1 MNYTMNK
8 PILLESD
15 WNYCYH
21 IYTIE
26 SKTSTTQYR
35 VVHDIK
41 SDSLACD
48 CKGYRYGGKC
58 YHIAEVKSYI
68 SLHRNTNMEKN
79 ENKKFLDKGAGE
91 YIDDKLMPVLVE
103 ADKYTGKLKVFTM
116 SINLES
122 RTDGLWIPRI
132 ILSEQERDKMVSNII
147 KVEKSTFVTPMTKKD
162 LEYLPDSDIYRLN
175 SQLRESNLE
184 VSAL

>member
-1 MNYTMNK
+1 
-8 PILLESD
+8 
-15 WNYCYH
+15 
-21 IYTIE
+21 
-26 SKTSTTQYR
+26 
-35 VVHDIK
+35 
-41 SDSLACD
+41 
-48 CKGYRYGGKC
+48 
-58 YHIAEVKSYI
+58 
-68 SLHRNTNMEKN
+68 
-79 ENKKFLDKGAGE
+79 
-91 YIDDKLMPVLVE
+91 
-103 ADKYTGKLKVFTM
+103 M